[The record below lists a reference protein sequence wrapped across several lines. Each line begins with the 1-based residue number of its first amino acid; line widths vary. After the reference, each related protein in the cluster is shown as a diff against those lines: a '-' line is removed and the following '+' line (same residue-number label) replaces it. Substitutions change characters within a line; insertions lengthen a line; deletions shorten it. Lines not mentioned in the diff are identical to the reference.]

1 MGKLNVT
8 MLRYLTREDFRVLT
22 ALEMGMK
29 NHEIVPGSLVAS
41 IANLRHGGC
50 YKLLKELVRNKLIAW
65 EHGRYPGYRLTYPGY
80 DYLALKALAARDV
93 LTSVGNQI
101 GVGKE
106 SDIYIVANED
116 GEQLAL
122 KLHRLGRT
130 SFRKLKEKRD
140 YLGKR
145 RHASWLYLS
154 RLAAMKEYAFMKALY
169 DHGFPVPKPADFN
182 RHCVVMELMN
192 AYPLNQI
199 HDLTDPA
206 STYNDLMN
214 LIMRLASHGLIHGDF
229 NEFNLM
235 LDDRDRVTLIDF
247 PQMVSTSHSNAE
259 MYFDR
264 DVQCV
269 RDFFLRRFQYES
281 ELYPKFSDVCLE
293 NSLDVDVSASGFTK
307 DMQKTLEEE
316 ILAQRG
322 EEGVERDEAEGEAEA
337 SHLQGDDSDDENNL
351 QEDDNVDVR
360 LSSEED
366 EDEDDAAST
375 KESTRTRV
383 DPHPELVDEAEEEV
397 VDVSVEEGV
406 DGVGSRTLEAGREEV
421 VDSTQNSARICVDP
435 LPELVDEAEEEFV
448 DASEDGGRSPE
459 LGGEADLRREECL
472 EEDLEDIAA
481 LNKQYR
487 PHRDA
492 ASLAHVNHHTRQRS
506 SDSFTSTAT
515 STMDS
520 SVVRAKVKQSLLK
533 KQKAQQRRRRA
544 KGEAGMVTEMRRDN
558 RDNIKQSVS
567 DVWF

>member
-8 MLRYLTREDFRVLT
+8 MLRYLSREDFRVLT

-65 EHGRYPGYRLTYPGY
+65 EHGKYPGYRLTYPGY
-80 DYLALKALAARDV
+80 DYLALKALAARNV
-93 LTSVGNQI
+93 LASVGNQI

-106 SDIYIVANED
+106 SDIYIVANDD

-145 RHASWLYLS
+145 RNASWLYLS
-154 RLAAMKEYAFMKALY
+154 RLAAMKEYAFMKALH
-169 DHGFPVPKPADFN
+169 DHGFPVPKPIDFN

-199 HDLTDPA
+199 HHLADPA
-206 STYNDLMN
+206 ATYNDLMN

-235 LDDRDRVTLIDF
+235 LDDQDRVTLIDF

-307 DMQKTLEEE
+307 DMQKTFEEE
-316 ILAQRG
+316 TTALREATEGVREEDSNEETDTNNPKGDSSG
-322 EEGVERDEAEGEAEA
+322 EE
-337 SHLQGDDSDDENNL
+337 
-351 QEDDNVDVR
+351 
-360 LSSEED
+360 LSSGD
-366 EDEDDAAST
+366 EKDAATST
-375 KESTRTRV
+375 KESTRTCV
-383 DPHPELVDEAEEEV
+383 DPLPKLVDEAERFVDACGEEY
-397 VDVSVEEGV
+397 
-406 DGVGSRTLEAGREEV
+406 
-421 VDSTQNSARICVDP
+421 
-435 LPELVDEAEEEFV
+435 VDEAQESKALRVGGVRDSEEE
-448 DASEDGGRSPE
+448 AE
-459 LGGEADLRREECL
+459 LGADRQCPY
-472 EEDLEDIAA
+472 EDLEDIAT

-492 ASLAHVNHHTRQRS
+492 ASLAHVNHHSRQRS
-506 SDSFTSTAT
+506 SDSVTSSAT
-515 STMDS
+515 TRSTMDS
-520 SVVRAKVKQSLLK
+520 SMVRAKVKQSLLK

-544 KGEAGMVTEMRRDN
+544 KGEAGIVTETRRDN
-558 RDNIKQSVS
+558 RDNIKQSMS